1 MNDLMPFIVVGLVSG
16 SVYSLAAL
24 GLVLTYKTSG
34 IFNFAHG
41 SVAAAVAYAF
51 YELRDRNDVP
61 WPVALVVC
69 VLVVGPL
76 IGLILERLA
85 ALLAGAA
92 VATKIVATLGV
103 LVIVQQLAVI
113 RYGGEIRQFDQ
124 FLPTDSVR
132 ILDVN
137 VEYGQLIVMG
147 IALGAAVGLSLFFRL
162 SRLGRSM
169 RAVVD
174 DPDLLGL
181 TGTSPT
187 AVRRWAWCIGSSFAG
202 VSGVLLA
209 PTIGLDTTIL
219 TLLVVQAFGAAA
231 IGLFTSLP
239 LTYVGGLV
247 IGVASALS
255 TKYVGD
261 VDWLGGLPPSM
272 PFLVLFA
279 VLLVAPRRRLGQVTL
294 ERPRRPVDRR
304 TLPPLVTRGGVTLL
318 VLVVL
323 AIPQVVGT
331 RTLVFAGGLAYVII
345 FLSLALLE
353 RTSGQLSLAHL
364 GFAAVGASTFSHL
377 AHGAGL
383 PWLLA
388 VLLAAML
395 TVPVGALVAIPA
407 LRLSGVYLA
416 LATFGFGLLLERL
429 VFPRAIMFGGGE
441 AVPTPRPSFASSDE
455 GYYYLLVVLVVLVL
469 GLVTLVHRSRLGRL
483 LRGMADAPVALTTYG
498 VNITVVKLAVFCIS
512 AFLAGL
518 GGALYGPVIG
528 TAAPSHFNV
537 FASLM
542 LVVVLALQG
551 PVGEHRAAIGAA
563 LALIVLP
570 SYVTRESYNRWF
582 PVLFGV
588 TAIVVA
594 LLDAR
599 DESRPLFPRARER
612 AARRA
617 ARSPVRARLAATRA
631 QLTGVGR

>member
-1 MNDLMPFIVVGLVSG
+1 MPFIVIGLVNG

-61 WPVALVVC
+61 WPIALVIC
-69 VLVVGPL
+69 VFVVGPL
-76 IGLILERLA
+76 IGLVLERLA
-85 ALLAGAA
+85 ALLSGAA

-103 LVIVQQLAVI
+103 LVIIQQAAVI
-113 RYGGEIRQFDQ
+113 RYGAEIRTFEQ
-124 FLPTDSVR
+124 FLPTDTVR
-132 ILDVN
+132 IFDVN
-137 VEYGQLIVMG
+137 VEHGQLIVVA
-147 IALGAAVGLSLFFRL
+147 IALAAAVGLSIFFKRT
-162 SRLGRSM
+162 RLGRSM
-169 RAVVD
+169 QAVVD

-187 AVRRWAWCIGSSFAG
+187 KVRRWAWCIGASFAG
-202 VSGVLLA
+202 VSGVLIA

-231 IGLFTSLP
+231 LGLFTSLP
-239 LTYVGGLV
+239 RTYLGGLA

-261 VDWLGGLPPSM
+261 VEWLGGLPPSL
-272 PFLVLFA
+272 PFIVLFA
-279 VLLVAPRRRLGQVTL
+279 VLLLAPKARLTQIAR
-294 ERPRRPVDRR
+294 ERPRRPTEGR
-304 TLPPLVTRGGVTLL
+304 TLPAIVTRSGLGVVAVAALL
-318 VLVVL
+318 VPVVTGTRVL
-323 AIPQVVGT
+323 A
-331 RTLVFAGGLAYVII
+331 FSAGMAYVII

-353 RTSGQLSLAHL
+353 RTSGQLPLAHL

-383 PWLLA
+383 PWVVA
-388 VLLAAML
+388 VLLAALL

-407 LRLSGVYLA
+407 LRLSGIYLA
-416 LATFGFGLLLERL
+416 LATFGFGLVLERL
-429 VFPRAIMFGGGE
+429 FFGRAFMFGGGE
-441 AVPTPRPSFASSDE
+441 AVPTPRPSFARSDDA
-455 GYYYLLVVLVVLVL
+455 YYYVLLAFVVAVL
-469 GLVTLVHRSRLGRL
+469 GLVTAVHRSRLGRL
-483 LRGMADAPVALTTYG
+483 LRSMADSPTALTTYG
-498 VNITVVKLAVFCIS
+498 VNITVVKVAVFCIS

-518 GGALYGPVIG
+518 GGALYGPVVG

-537 FASLM
+537 FSSLM

-563 LALIVLP
+563 LVLIVLP
-570 SYVTRESYNRWF
+570 AYVTNESHNQWF
-582 PVLFGV
+582 PVAFGSV
-588 TAIVVA
+588 AILVA

-599 DESRPLFPRARER
+599 EDGQSVFPKARER
-612 AARRA
+612 ALQRARRT
-617 ARSPVRARLAATRA
+617 PVQERLATARA
-631 QLTGVGR
+631 ELAEASR

>member
-1 MNDLMPFIVVGLVSG
+1 MPFIVIGLVNG

-61 WPVALVVC
+61 WPIALVIC
-69 VLVVGPL
+69 VFVVGPL
-76 IGLILERLA
+76 IGLVLERLA
-85 ALLAGAA
+85 ALLSGAA

-103 LVIVQQLAVI
+103 LVIIQQAAVI
-113 RYGGEIRQFDQ
+113 RYGAEIRTFEQ
-124 FLPTDSVR
+124 FLPTDTVR
-132 ILDVN
+132 IFDVN
-137 VEYGQLIVMG
+137 VEHGQLIVVA
-147 IALGAAVGLSLFFRL
+147 IALAAAVGLSIFFKRT
-162 SRLGRSM
+162 RLGRSM
-169 RAVVD
+169 QAVVD

-187 AVRRWAWCIGSSFAG
+187 KVRRWAWCIGASFAG
-202 VSGVLLA
+202 VSGVLIA

-231 IGLFTSLP
+231 LGLFTSLP
-239 LTYVGGLV
+239 RTYLGGLA

-261 VDWLGGLPPSM
+261 VEWLGGLPPSL
-272 PFLVLFA
+272 PFIVLFA
-279 VLLVAPRRRLGQVTL
+279 VLLLAPKARLTQIAR
-294 ERPRRPVDRR
+294 ERPRRPTEGR
-304 TLPPLVTRGGVTLL
+304 TLPAIVTRSGLGVVAVAALL
-318 VLVVL
+318 VPVVTGTRVL
-323 AIPQVVGT
+323 A
-331 RTLVFAGGLAYVII
+331 FSAGMAYVII

-383 PWLLA
+383 PWVVA
-388 VLLAAML
+388 VLLAALL

-407 LRLSGVYLA
+407 LRLSGIYLA
-416 LATFGFGLLLERL
+416 LATFGFGLVLERL
-429 VFPRAIMFGGGE
+429 FFGRAFMFGGGE
-441 AVPTPRPSFASSDE
+441 AVPTPRPSFARSDDA
-455 GYYYLLVVLVVLVL
+455 YYYVLLAFVVAVLA
-469 GLVTLVHRSRLGRL
+469 LVTAVHRSRLGRL
-483 LRGMADAPVALTTYG
+483 LRSMADSPIALTTYG

-518 GGALYGPVIG
+518 GGALYGPVVG

-537 FASLM
+537 FSSLM

-563 LALIVLP
+563 LVLIVLP
-570 SYVTRESYNRWF
+570 AYVTNESHNQWF
-582 PVLFGV
+582 PVAFGSV
-588 TAIVVA
+588 AILVA

-599 DESRPLFPRARER
+599 EDGQSVFPKARER
-612 AARRA
+612 ALQRARRT
-617 ARSPVRARLAATRA
+617 PVQERLATARA
-631 QLTGVGR
+631 ELAEAGR